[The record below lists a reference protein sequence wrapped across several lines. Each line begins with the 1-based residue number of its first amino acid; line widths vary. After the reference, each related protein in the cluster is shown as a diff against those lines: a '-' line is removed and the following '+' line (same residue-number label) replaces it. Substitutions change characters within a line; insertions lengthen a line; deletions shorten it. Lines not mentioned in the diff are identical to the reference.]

1 VAGKFRR
8 PSTPAQRAK
17 AAAARDAKLAAL
29 HQTLTEQVRA
39 LATGPAWRRWLDVG
53 GRFHTYSFNNT
64 LLLLAQ
70 KPDATRVAGYNL
82 WRELGRQVTKG
93 EQGLMILAPV
103 TRRSADAAAAGTAAE
118 RTVEADPVV
127 DDPAATTGARHV
139 VGFRPAYVWDI
150 TQTTGEPLPIPPP
163 PRLLAG
169 QAPAGLWEAL
179 AAQCAAAGYTV
190 TRRPIAGQDGP
201 NGYTAYATREVV
213 VRADVD
219 DAQAVKTLAHELAH
233 VVHDDPAGFP
243 AGQTGGCRGSREVE
257 AESVAYL
264 VAADFGL
271 DTSDYTFA
279 YVTAWAAQTGDV
291 DAALRAAGA
300 RVLATAHQILDAAHA
315 DLAPVQ
321 AGAAGQL
328 AAEVETLAARATAG
342 AERTAAVGA
351 PATAAP
357 AGSER
362 HRLLAANA
370 AAVDFFAGQYATSWA
385 PAYLQR
391 RIGTSLLG
399 ADPRHAD
406 PRHADPRHADP
417 RHADPAAAVRVGY
430 APAGWTALT
439 EHLRDRGFTADE
451 VLAAGLGTRA
461 RTGRVLDRFRD
472 RLVFPIRD
480 RLDGAVGVVGFVG
493 RRNPAAD
500 AADTKGD
507 QRAPKYLNTGQTPLY
522 RKGTHLFGL
531 TEATGTLDRGGLAV
545 LVEGPLDAL
554 AVEHATAGAM
564 AGVAPLGTTLTTTQA
579 GQLGAVLGAGSNRV
593 VVALDAD
600 PAGQQAAARAY
611 TGLTA
616 HGLDPRAAVLPT
628 GLDPADTAELHGPA
642 ALVDRLALAQPM
654 GRQLVDQALAGREL
668 RWAEDRVTAARS
680 AAGIIIQAPTA
691 SWEREIA
698 AVAASTGLDESLLRT
713 AVVDALDP
721 DTEPL
726 GRLRARDRRDDLDR
740 GQHLPPT
747 AAAIA
752 AVSASPA
759 TSVRRPQQPPADAAR
774 WPAAVARGR
783 AHR

>member
-1 VAGKFRR
+1 MSQPIPG
-8 PSTPAQRAK
+8 TPA
-17 AAAARDAKLAAL
+17 
-29 HQTLTEQVRA
+29 T
-39 LATGPAWRRWLDVG
+39 
-53 GRFHTYSFNNT
+53 
-64 LLLLAQ
+64 
-70 KPDATRVAGYNL
+70 
-82 WRELGRQVTKG
+82 
-93 EQGLMILAPV
+93 PV
-103 TRRSADAAAAGTAAE
+103 D
-118 RTVEADPVV
+118 RTVP
-127 DDPAATTGARHV
+127 
-139 VGFRPAYVWDI
+139 
-150 TQTTGEPLPIPPP
+150 
-163 PRLLAG
+163 
-169 QAPAGLWEAL
+169 
-179 AAQCAAAGYTV
+179 
-190 TRRPIAGQDGP
+190 
-201 NGYTAYATREVV
+201 
-213 VRADVD
+213 
-219 DAQAVKTLAHELAH
+219 
-233 VVHDDPAGFP
+233 
-243 AGQTGGCRGSREVE
+243 
-257 AESVAYL
+257 
-264 VAADFGL
+264 
-271 DTSDYTFA
+271 
-279 YVTAWAAQTGDV
+279 
-291 DAALRAAGA
+291 
-300 RVLATAHQILDAAHA
+300 
-315 DLAPVQ
+315 

-357 AGSER
+357 AGPER

-391 RIGTSLLG
+391 RIGTNLLG

-406 PRHADPRHADP
+406 PHHGDP

-439 EHLRDRGFTADE
+439 EHLRDRGFTAAE

-500 AADTKGD
+500 TTDTTDTKAD

-522 RKGTHLFGL
+522 RKGAHLFGL

-628 GLDPADTAELHGPA
+628 GLDPAATAETHGPA

-698 AVAASTGLDESLLRT
+698 AVADSTGLDESLLRM

-721 DTEPL
+721 DTDPL
-726 GRLRARDRRDDLDR
+726 GRLRGRDRRDDLDR

-747 AAAIA
+747 AADIA

-759 TSVRRPQQPPADAAR
+759 TSVYRPQQPPADAGR
-774 WPAAVARGR
+774 RPAAVAAARGR
-783 AHR
+783 ARR

>member
-1 VAGKFRR
+1 MSQPIPG
-8 PSTPAQRAK
+8 TPATPV
-17 AAAARDAKLAAL
+17 D
-29 HQTLTEQVRA
+29 LTV
-39 LATGPAWRRWLDVG
+39 P
-53 GRFHTYSFNNT
+53 
-64 LLLLAQ
+64 
-70 KPDATRVAGYNL
+70 
-82 WRELGRQVTKG
+82 
-93 EQGLMILAPV
+93 
-103 TRRSADAAAAGTAAE
+103 
-118 RTVEADPVV
+118 
-127 DDPAATTGARHV
+127 
-139 VGFRPAYVWDI
+139 
-150 TQTTGEPLPIPPP
+150 
-163 PRLLAG
+163 
-169 QAPAGLWEAL
+169 
-179 AAQCAAAGYTV
+179 
-190 TRRPIAGQDGP
+190 
-201 NGYTAYATREVV
+201 
-213 VRADVD
+213 
-219 DAQAVKTLAHELAH
+219 
-233 VVHDDPAGFP
+233 
-243 AGQTGGCRGSREVE
+243 
-257 AESVAYL
+257 
-264 VAADFGL
+264 
-271 DTSDYTFA
+271 
-279 YVTAWAAQTGDV
+279 
-291 DAALRAAGA
+291 
-300 RVLATAHQILDAAHA
+300 
-315 DLAPVQ
+315 

-342 AERTAAVGA
+342 EQRTATVGA

-357 AGSER
+357 AGPEQ

-391 RIGTSLLG
+391 RIGTNLLG
-399 ADPRHAD
+399 ADPHHAD
-406 PRHADPRHADP
+406 PH
-417 RHADPAAAVRVGY
+417 HADPAAAVRVGY

-480 RLDGAVGVVGFVG
+480 RLDGAVRVVGFVG
-493 RRNPAAD
+493 RRNPATD
-500 AADTKGD
+500 TTDTTDTKGD

-522 RKGTHLFGL
+522 RKGAHLFGL
-531 TEATGTLDRGGLAV
+531 TEASGTLDRGGLAV

-628 GLDPADTAELHGPA
+628 GLDPAATAETHGPA

-698 AVAASTGLDESLLRT
+698 AVADSTGLDESLLRM

-747 AAAIA
+747 AADIA

-759 TSVRRPQQPPADAAR
+759 TSVHRPQQPPAGAAR
-774 WPAAVARGR
+774 RPAAATVARGR
-783 AHR
+783 ARR